1 MKQIFFLVL
10 AAALIL
16 SIPPAFGDKKPKGQ
30 QATTDTTIQWLT
42 LDEVQ
47 AAMKR
52 QPKKVYIDMYTDW
65 CGWCKVMD
73 RKTFS
78 NKHVISYM
86 NEHFYAVKL
95 NAEQRDSI
103 RFLGKMYGFSPEHRA
118 NQFAVELVGGRMSYP
133 TSIFMEENFQN
144 PQPVPGYL
152 DVTQMEMILNYF
164 GGNLH
169 RSQPFDAYQQAFQA
183 TWQ

>member
-1 MKQIFFLVL
+1 MVTPVL
-10 AAALIL
+10 LA
-16 SIPPAFGDKKPKGQ
+16 SGDGQ
-30 QATTDTTIQWLT
+30 QPGITADGGDTDSEGIRWMT

-47 AAMKR
+47 VAMKK
-52 QPKKVYIDMYTDW
+52 QPRKVYMDVYTNW

-78 NKHVISYM
+78 NKHVIRYM

-95 NAEQRDSI
+95 NAEQQDSI

-118 NQFAVELVGGRMSYP
+118 NEFAVELMRGQMSYP
-133 TSIFMEENFQN
+133 TSIFIEENFQN

-152 DVTQMEMILNYF
+152 DVAQMEMILKYF

-169 RSQPFDAYQQAFQA
+169 RSQPFDVYQKNFKG